1 MLAAPLFE
9 RGTQTTNNLQLELS
23 MTTQQEYYKI
33 VQDVQKLIEGK
44 TS

>member
-1 MLAAPLFE
+1 
-9 RGTQTTNNLQLELS
+9 LELS

-44 TS
+44 TSWGGRWNQENVIAL